1 MRKLK
6 VFEAQI
12 GFYDTVVAAPS
23 RAAALRAWGTHQD
36 LFASGQARVSNDV
49 DAAAVAI
56 ENPEKPLRRAL
67 GSKEPYSLMPAEL
80 PTIPAVGNER
90 QRPGKK
96 TVGKPKPSVDR
107 SALDAAENHLR
118 DLVEAQS
125 KEESYFKKEADALDQ
140 RRIAAQNKSCQLRKQ
155 ASDRLDEERRAYRK
169 AGGAS

>member
-36 LFASGQARVSNDV
+36 LFASGQARISKDV

-67 GSKEPYSLMPAEL
+67 GSKEPFSLTPAEL
-80 PTIPAVGNER
+80 PTIPAVENKR
-90 QRPGKK
+90 RRPGKK
-96 TVGKPKPSVDR
+96 TVGKPKALDR
-107 SALDAAENHLR
+107 SALDAAESQLR
-118 DLVEAQS
+118 DLDEAQS
-125 KEESYFKKEADALDQ
+125 KEEADFKKEADALE
-140 RRIAAQNKSCQLRKQ
+140 RRRVSGQSKSSQLRKQ
-155 ASDRLDEERRAYRK
+155 ATDRLDAAQRAYCK
-169 AGGAS
+169 AGGTS

>member
-12 GFYDTVVAAPS
+12 GFYDTVVATPS
-23 RAAALRAWGTHQD
+23 RAAALRAWGTRQD
-36 LFASGQARVSNDV
+36 LFANGQARVSNDV
-49 DAAAVAI
+49 HAAAVAI

-80 PTIPAVGNER
+80 PTIPAVAHER

-96 TVGKPKPSVDR
+96 KVGEPKPLVDR

-125 KEESYFKKEADALDQ
+125 KEEANFQKEADALDQ
-140 RRIAAQNKSCQLRKQ
+140 RRVSAQNKSSQLRKQ
-155 ASDRLDEERRAYRK
+155 ASDRLDAARRAYRK
-169 AGGAS
+169 GGGTS

>member
-118 DLVEAQS
+118 DLFESQS
-125 KEESYFKKEADALDQ
+125 KEETKLQKEADALDQ
-140 RRIAAQNKSCQLRKQ
+140 RRLSAHNKSSQLRKQ
-155 ASDRLDEERRAYRK
+155 ASERVDAVRRAYRK
-169 AGGAS
+169 AGGTS